1 MSNRNTDRTRT
12 LFAAFA
18 AFALIVATGRCQ
30 AAPAKDAPKPAVKEA
45 AKEAPKEA
53 AKPAAKDAGKAGQ
66 TVEMKVTD
74 KGFEPANVTVKKDQ
88 PVTLVITR
96 VTERTCATE
105 IVIDD
110 YGVNT
115 KLPLNTPVNVIFTPK
130 KTGDLKYGCAMGKM
144 IGGVLKIQ

>member
-1 MSNRNTDRTRT
+1 MSNRDKNGKRIV
-12 LFAAFA
+12 FAAFA
-18 AFALIVATGRCQ
+18 ALTLIVATGRCQ
-30 AAPAKDAPKPAVKEA
+30 AAPAKEAPKPAT
-45 AKEAPKEA
+45 
-53 AKPAAKDAGKAGQ
+53 KPAAKETGKDSKPTGQ

-96 VTERTCATE
+96 TTEKTCATE

-115 KLPLNTPVNVIFTPK
+115 KLPLNTAVNVTFTPK

-144 IGGVLKIQ
+144 IGGVFKVQ